1 MRVGDTTL
9 DGMRLLSLSNN
20 SSSTGCPSSNSSCSL
35 LCRLRPTS
43 CVSQAAVAAAAH
55 LLTGRWGF
63 LIKSL
68 TSHISTGQDL
78 LESSYPSTTPVP
90 SKEAISSA
98 SRSNEKE
105 LDREAR
111 DGKLVEERLSV
122 PNTII
127 KFILDQSIGAAINTV
142 AFSLFTHS
150 IQQAMSHRTTGPDES
165 AAFLVSGWGMSG
177 GPMDYSQVN
186 WKLVLEEA
194 KSEFLPIMKAGW
206 ALWPWVSLFNFAV
219 VKSIEVRSLIG
230 AIAGMVWGVYTSLI
244 SAR

>member
-1 MRVGDTTL
+1 MRPKF
-9 DGMRLLSLSNN
+9 LL
-20 SSSTGCPSSNSSCSL
+20 
-35 LCRLRPTS
+35 
-43 CVSQAAVAAAAH
+43 
-55 LLTGRWGF
+55 
-63 LIKSL
+63 KSL
-68 TSHISTGQDL
+68 TSHISLGQDL
-78 LESSYPSTTPVP
+78 LESSYPSTTQVP
-90 SKEAISSA
+90 SREAVSSA

-111 DGKLVEERLSV
+111 EGKLVEEKLSV

-127 KFILDQSIGAAINTV
+127 KFILDQSIGAAVNTL

-150 IQQAMSHRTTGPDES
+150 IQQAMSHRITGPDGS
-165 AAFLVSGWGMSG
+165 AAFLVSGWGLSG
-177 GPMDYSQVN
+177 GPVDYSQVD

-194 KSEFLPIMKAGW
+194 KGEFLPIMKAGW

-230 AIAGMVWGVYTSLI
+230 AVAGMVWGVYTSLI